1 MTTIGLISDSTEF
14 LNKIESNL
22 SLFRK
27 DDVFL
32 KYRIAGCTS
41 VRSDVEI
48 VLMYAAHKDAITPD
62 FVKQIKRENNY
73 LILFLPEFEDETLLK
88 MYDSGVNDFCL
99 RDALTSELIIKI
111 VNGQKFLSEKKVST
125 SYKEILTA
133 GNILKENNTVYKSLN
148 TVLTPRLAK
157 TCLKS
162 SFLAIDVPPESR
174 QKFVDEN
181 LEARMVTA
189 LRTSDIVV
197 NYKDFCYLLI
207 LTDTAF
213 EKVKNVYEKLTNAL
227 EIKLIGML
235 IRYKSVVPAETL
247 DKIECLRTFAQR
259 ECKYFIAEEEQD
271 SADAEKDWLDDSIEI
286 EEPKNYKFF
295 KAMYRAKVD
304 KVIRPVFFRM
314 KEKYDDISSGVRI
327 KFSNKENLSEFLMFQ
342 GEKINSFKILFENSL
357 DLKFNLN
364 FGGIYAPENI
374 EFTLPFPQV
383 STKQLTDIV
392 QKFVE
397 EGVKNEVNK

>member
-1 MTTIGLISDSTEF
+1 MTTIALISDSVDF

-32 KYRIAGCTS
+32 KYRIVGCTS

-48 VLMYAAHKDAITPD
+48 VLMYSDDKDAITPE
-62 FVKQIKRENNY
+62 FVKQIKNENNY
-73 LILFLPEFEDETLLK
+73 LILFLPAYEDDVLLK

-99 RDALTSELIIKI
+99 KDSLTSELIIKI
-111 VNGQKFLSEKKVST
+111 VNGQKFLSEKKLST
-125 SYKEILTA
+125 SYKDILIA
-133 GNILKENNTVYKSLN
+133 GNILKENNAVYKSLD
-148 TVLTPRLAK
+148 TVLNPRLAK
-157 TCLKS
+157 TCLKAA
-162 SFLAIDVPPESR
+162 FLAIDVPPESR
-174 QKFVDEN
+174 QKFIDDN
-181 LEARMVTA
+181 LEARLVTA
-189 LRTSDIVV
+189 LRTSDIIV

-227 EIKLIGML
+227 EIKLTGML
-235 IRYKSVVPAETL
+235 IRYKSIIPAEIM
-247 DKIECLRTFAQR
+247 DKIDCLRMYAQT
-259 ECKYFIAEEEQD
+259 ECKFFVEEEEQTSQD
-271 SADAEKDWLDDSIEI
+271 IEKDWLDDSIALD
-286 EEPKNYKFF
+286 EPKNYKFF
-295 KAMYRAKVD
+295 RAMYRAKVD

-314 KEKYDDISSGVRI
+314 KEKYDDISSGLRI
-327 KFSNKENLSEFLMFQ
+327 KFSNNENLSEFLMFY
-342 GEKINSFKILFENSL
+342 GEKVNSFKILFENSM

-364 FGGIYAPENI
+364 FGGLYAPENI
-374 EFTLPFPQV
+374 EFTLPFAQV

-397 EGVKNEVNK
+397 EGVKNEVDK